1 LGWKGLIIIIIIII
15 AIIKIIIV
23 TTSFYDLFQV
33 QRLKLSHPPPLH
45 SAPNPCPKIYVDK
58 AAVGFGFQAF
68 LFKYCRSFILI
79 GLFYCTDMLF
89 TVWGRRDMQTGLKW
103 VNLKDGDHLEF
114 LGLRCRIL
122 LEQILSKC
130 DEMAWIGFI

>member
-1 LGWKGLIIIIIIII
+1 MM
-15 AIIKIIIV
+15 
-23 TTSFYDLFQV
+23 FQV
-33 QRLKLSHPPPLH
+33 QRLQLSQPPPLR
-45 SAPNPCPKIYVDK
+45 SAPVSCPKIYVDK

-68 LFKYCRSFILI
+68 LFKYCRSFILM
-79 GLFYCTDMLF
+79 GLFYCIGVLF
-89 TVWGRRDMQTGLKW
+89 SVGGRIGMQTGFKS
-103 VNLKDGDHLEF
+103 VNQKDRDHLES